1 MRWNNGALLAAALI
15 ASQVLAACATRP
27 LTPAETAF
35 AAGIVPGLDPAPVTV
50 TRGALTG
57 RWERTRSPRPAV
69 ACRERIFPPE
79 TAPSIPY
86 TTAAFVLGDQ
96 IFYNRRLYAADN
108 VPDYPDSLPLA
119 RAMLLA
125 HELTHVWQW
134 QNREV
139 TGFHPLRAVQEQRD
153 DDPYLFDLDPPQPFL
168 DYGFE
173 QQAALVEEFLCCR
186 TLDPGGGRTAQLH
199 ALLAPHFPGLPRQST
214 VAQVDLP
221 WPEAE
226 TAGICA

>member
-1 MRWNNGALLAAALI
+1 MRWSDGLLLVAALT
-15 ASQVLAACATRP
+15 LAACTTRP
-27 LTPAETAF
+27 LTPSETAF
-35 AAGIVPGLDPAPVTV
+35 AATIVPGLDPAPVRV
-50 TRGALTG
+50 TKGAVTG
-57 RWERTRSPRPAV
+57 RWERTRGPRPAV

-86 TTAAFVLGDQ
+86 TTAAFVLGEQ
-96 IFYNRRLYAADN
+96 MFYNRRLYADDN

-134 QNREV
+134 QNRQV
-139 TGFHPLRAVQEQRD
+139 TGFHPLRAVREQSD
-153 DDPYLFDLDPPQPFL
+153 DDPYLFDLEPPKPFL

-186 TLDPGGGRTAQLH
+186 TLDPDGGRTAQLH

-214 VAQVDLP
+214 VAQIDLP
-221 WPEAE
+221 WPDAE
-226 TAGICA
+226 TRGICA